1 MTTISHDH
9 DRIEDNADAAVNE
22 GAAPVKATKTDAAK
36 SSTGNGRPRHPEFL
50 GTINTHADTFT
61 YAMMIARIVRANGG
75 DNSDPEEFQRI
86 AAKRGCTFTDEQL
99 AVLTAI

>member
-1 MTTISHDH
+1 MTTIHHDH
-9 DRIEDNADAAVNE
+9 DAAENSAVHTVNE

-50 GTINTHADTFT
+50 GTINPHADTFT
-61 YAMMIARIVRANGG
+61 YAMMLARIVRANGG
-75 DNSDPEEFQRI
+75 DNSDPEAFQRI